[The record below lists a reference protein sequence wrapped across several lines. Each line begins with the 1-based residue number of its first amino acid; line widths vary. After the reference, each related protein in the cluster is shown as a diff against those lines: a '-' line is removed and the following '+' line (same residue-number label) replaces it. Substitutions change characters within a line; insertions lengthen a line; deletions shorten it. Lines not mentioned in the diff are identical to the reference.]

1 MIIYGGHMCL
11 YRWIDTI
18 GWRCVTCGNVC
29 ESLITPSHVT
39 DLTCHM

>member
-18 GWRCVTCGNVC
+18 GWRCVTCGKAK
-29 ESLITPSHVT
+29 EL
-39 DLTCHM
+39 